1 MPSVAHAL
9 RLLLQSGRQASI
21 VAMTDILR
29 ALGESIAGRVDV
41 INCVDFRQDQSL
53 DFLFAEAPPRVNH
66 LSISPSESEY
76 FWVLKSLGQV
86 PTAWAHLCLL
96 DITSLPAQRWQEG
109 IDNALRLTADQGL
122 ILVCA
127 AEGNRNQLLSF
138 TKALNGSI
146 RDHVASFG
154 VDSTVSAWPD
164 IAWYQRNS
172 RFRSDTSRREANL
185 ISECESQLSVAR
197 QLLGSTRQELA
208 RLQSQLPVEPDPLL
222 VDGPSFNVLEEE
234 LELTL
239 ANVAALNHSIEEMQS
254 ALHQTQE
261 TLRMRESELQNAW
274 SAFRRMEEEKVSL
287 QQDLSA
293 MTLSFRQSQDTL
305 HQVINSRFWRLTAIP
320 RRLIDALRFS
330 RASAAK
336 ASPSILP
343 SADPQSS
350 PGPGPEESC
359 DSEPGDREP
368 LSIHVPEACC
378 SPSSAVAEWTGTFM
392 NLEDTCTRV
401 SPRRGERV
409 LFVDWRLPEPDKD
422 SGSCRIYQIMAIASS
437 GGCGIDFI
445 GDANQ
450 GDQDYVDLLA
460 DLGINIV
467 IGRDSG
473 VRHLKRFG
481 SQFRTIVLSRPEVA
495 SFYLPLVRCFA
506 PRAKVIYDTVDLHYI
521 RFQRGLEL
529 CKDDPQERLRMRAL
543 SRSYRS
549 GEIFMSKVS
558 DGVIVVTE
566 TEKQVLAKSVD
577 ADRITVIP
585 NIHPVDHPN
594 ASPPFIDRQG
604 LLFVGGFDHAPN
616 VDAVN
621 YFCKDVLPLIRQALP
636 GCVLHVVGS
645 NMPDSIRQLK
655 SDDINP
661 IGYLQSLDAIFS
673 EVRLFVAPLRY
684 GAGLKG
690 KVGQSMSYG
699 VPVVGT
705 SIAFEG
711 FNLVDRQH
719 GLLGDTP
726 ADFAEALIEGYT
738 NPLLWSTI
746 SQGAKQLVE
755 SNFSPQKIAANVN
768 ALLWGER

>member
-1 MPSVAHAL
+1 M
-9 RLLLQSGRQASI
+9 
-21 VAMTDILR
+21 DILR
-29 ALGESIAGRVDV
+29 SLGKDIADRVDV
-41 INCVDFRQDQSL
+41 VNCIDLRRECSL
-53 DFLFAEAPPRVNH
+53 DFLFPEVLPRVNH
-66 LSISPSESEY
+66 LSISPSESGE
-76 FWVLKSLGQV
+76 FGASVSLARV

-96 DITSLPAQRWQEG
+96 DISFLPAQRWQ
-109 IDNALRLTADQGL
+109 DSLDDALRLTADQGL

-127 AEGNRNQLLSF
+127 AEGHRKQLLAF
-138 TKALNGSI
+138 AKALNSSFCDYI
-146 RDHVASFG
+146 SSFG
-154 VDSTVSAWPD
+154 LDSTVSAWPD

-172 RFRSDTSRREANL
+172 RFRIDTSRREDDL
-185 ISECESQLSVAR
+185 IAGCESQLSVAR

-208 RLQSQLPVEPDPLL
+208 RLQSQPPAKPDPSL
-222 VDGPSFNVLEEE
+222 DSGPSFKALEEE

-239 ANVAALNHSIEEMQS
+239 ANVAALNHSMEEMQI
-254 ALHQTQE
+254 ALHQNQE

-274 SAFRRMEEEKVSL
+274 LAFRRMEEEKASL
-287 QQDLSA
+287 QQNLSA
-293 MTLSFRQSQDTL
+293 MTLSFSQSQDTL

-320 RRLIDALRFS
+320 RGLIDALRSS
-330 RASAAK
+330 RASAVK

-343 SADPQSS
+343 SADPQSPPTPS
-350 PGPGPEESC
+350 PEELC
-359 DSEPGDREP
+359 DSEPGDKEP
-368 LSIHVPEACC
+368 LSSQLVEVCC
-378 SPSSAVAEWTGTFM
+378 SPSPVVAEWTGTFM

-445 GDANQ
+445 GDA
-450 GDQDYVDLLA
+450 DQCDQEYVDLLA
-460 DLGINIV
+460 DLGINII

-495 SFYLPLVRCFA
+495 SFYLPLARCFA
-506 PRAKVIYDTVDLHYI
+506 PRANVIYDTVDLHYI

-529 CKDDPQERLRMRAL
+529 CKDDVQERLRMRAL

-549 GEIFMSKVS
+549 GEIFMSQVS

-566 TEKQVLAKSVD
+566 TEKQILTESVD

-594 ASPPFIDRQG
+594 ATPPFIDRQG

-616 VDAVN
+616 VDAVH
-621 YFCKDVLPLIRQALP
+621 YFCKDILPLVQQALP

-655 SDDINP
+655 SDNVNP

-711 FNLVDRQH
+711 FNLVDREH

-726 ADFAEALIEGYT
+726 ADFAKVLIEGYT
-738 NPLLWSTI
+738 DSLLWSTI

-755 SNFSPQKIAANVN
+755 SNFSPQKIATSVN

>member
-1 MPSVAHAL
+1 M
-9 RLLLQSGRQASI
+9 
-21 VAMTDILR
+21 MDILR
-29 ALGESIAGRVDV
+29 SLGKDITDRADV
-41 INCVDFRQDQSL
+41 VNCVDFRREKSL
-53 DFLFAEAPPRVNH
+53 DFLFPEAPPRINR
-66 LSISPSESEY
+66 LSVSPSESEE
-76 FWVLKSLGQV
+76 FGASGSLAQV

-96 DITSLPAQRWQEG
+96 DISSLPPQRWQ
-109 IDNALRLTADQGL
+109 DSLDDALRLTADHGL

-127 AEGNRNQLLSF
+127 AKGHRNQLF
-138 TKALNGSI
+138 AFAKALNGSF
-146 RDHVASFG
+146 RDYIASFG

-172 RFRSDTSRREANL
+172 RFRIDTSRREADL
-185 ISECESQLSVAR
+185 IAGCESQLSVAR

-208 RLQSQLPVEPDPLL
+208 RLQSQIPAEPDPSL
-222 VDGPSFNVLEEE
+222 DSGPSSKVLEEE

-239 ANVAALNHSIEEMQS
+239 ANVAALNHSIEEMQG
-254 ALHQTQE
+254 ALHQNQE

-274 SAFRRMEEEKVSL
+274 SAFRRTEEEKASL

-320 RRLIDALRFS
+320 RRLIDVLRSS
-330 RASAAK
+330 RASASK

-350 PGPGPEESC
+350 PAPGPEEPC
-359 DSEPGDREP
+359 DSEPGDREA
-368 LSIHVPEACC
+368 LSGHVPEVCC
-378 SPSSAVAEWTGTFM
+378 SPSSVVAEWTGTFM

-445 GDANQ
+445 GDSDQ
-450 GDQDYVDLLA
+450 GDQEYIDLLA
-460 DLGINIV
+460 DLGINII
-467 IGRDSG
+467 IGRHAG

-495 SFYLPLVRCFA
+495 SFYLPLARCFA
-506 PRAKVIYDTVDLHYI
+506 PRANVIYDTVDLHYI

-529 CKDDPQERLRMRAL
+529 CQDDVQERLRMRAL
-543 SRSYRS
+543 SKSYRS

-558 DGVIVVTE
+558 DRVIVVTE
-566 TEKQVLAKSVD
+566 TEKQVLTESVD

-594 ASPPFIDRQG
+594 DSPSFIDRQG

-621 YFCKDVLPLIRQALP
+621 YFCKDILPLVRQALP

-645 NMPDSIRQLK
+645 NMPDSIRQLE

-661 IGYLQSLDAIFS
+661 IGYLPSLEAIFS

-711 FNLVDRQH
+711 FNFVDREH

-755 SNFSPQKIAANVN
+755 SNFSPQKIATSVN